1 MDRTKVFTY
10 SLLLSSLPTW
20 LACGKK
26 TNMERGRLQER
37 PAFPCSNCCL
47 FLPRGEGGGRYQ
59 GFVGVVVDLLMKWLV
74 LMKVRERKEN
84 LVLGKSEGEG

>member
-10 SLLLSSLPTW
+10 SLLLSSPPTW

-26 TNMERGRLQER
+26 QISKGAGCKNDRH
-37 PAFPCSNCCL
+37 
-47 FLPRGEGGGRYQ
+47 FLPRGGEGGRYQ